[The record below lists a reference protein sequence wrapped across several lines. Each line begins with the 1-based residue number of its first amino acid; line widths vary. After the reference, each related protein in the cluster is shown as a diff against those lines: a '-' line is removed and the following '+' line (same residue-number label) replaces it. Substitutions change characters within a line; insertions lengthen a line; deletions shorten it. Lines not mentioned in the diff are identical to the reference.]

1 MQTLQQFLIISNPMS
16 SYVHTYRTLMSSPL
30 PSKYYRT
37 LPITFFVPNQRFVPI
52 MRLSEKSTETL
63 FPIFDNHMAARKA
76 DKQRTKIW
84 FFLNYNC
91 SQIFSELQIQPIFF
105 QTTIAARFFLN
116 YKSSQFFFFWATIAA
131 NFFSE
136 LQIQPNF
143 FSELQL
149 QLIGLHSLISSPSL
163 KGN

>member
-37 LPITFFVPNQRFVPI
+37 LPITFFFPTQRFVPI

-63 FPIFDNHMAARKA
+63 FPIFDNHMAARKE

-105 QTTIAARFFLN
+105 RTTIAARFFLN
-116 YKSSQFFFFWATIAA
+116 YKSSQFF
-131 NFFSE
+131 SS
-136 LQIQPNF
+136 
-143 FSELQL
+143 SELQL
-149 QLIGLHSLISSPSL
+149 QPIFFLNYKSSQKKFLNYNCSWLASTPW
-163 KGN
+163 